1 MQSNIYE
8 TLSRDTVAVA
18 ESLSVMINKEQ
29 AIYRI
34 SDYLLPL
41 VSSSCSSSAITE
53 SDRTQIVDWCYSVVD
68 LVEFERETV
77 MVAMG
82 IVDRF
87 LSKPSSSTTY
97 FLQDRV
103 QFQLLSLTALYIAIK
118 TNELQAFGSDLVA
131 AVSNG
136 LYSVKDVEAM
146 ELTILQGLEWRI
158 FAPTSI
164 QLAHQILSLLLPH
177 VRLEESMWYY
187 ILDEVR
193 YQAKNALRDYHL
205 SIERPSTVAMAA
217 ILNSL
222 DRVVDSQDLQAILR
236 TLLTIIKNG
245 DFASTGR
252 ILSASVRL
260 QRVITEDAAFQSETL
275 VDMERVAVAGRAA

>member
-1 MQSNIYE
+1 
-8 TLSRDTVAVA
+8 
-18 ESLSVMINKEQ
+18 
-29 AIYRI
+29 
-34 SDYLLPL
+34 
-41 VSSSCSSSAITE
+41 
-53 SDRTQIVDWCYSVVD
+53 
-68 LVEFERETV
+68 
-77 MVAMG
+77 
-82 IVDRF
+82 
-87 LSKPSSSTTY
+87 
-97 FLQDRV
+97 
-103 QFQLLSLTALYIAIK
+103 
-118 TNELQAFGSDLVA
+118 
-131 AVSNG
+131 
-136 LYSVKDVEAM
+136 
-146 ELTILQGLEWRI
+146 LQGLEWRI

-177 VRLEESMWYY
+177 VRIEESMWFY

-193 YQAKNALRDYHL
+193 YQAKHALRDYHL

-222 DRVVDSQDLQAILR
+222 DTVDSQDLQVILR

-260 QRVITEDAAFQSETL
+260 QRVIAEDAAFQSGTL